1 MSNKSFFTEG
11 LILGAL
17 VGSIAGLLF
26 APQSGEETR
35 KKLKQLKEENQD
47 LIDETKETTEKLIAK
62 TKKSIE
68 EGLAKLNKT
77 LEERGLRREE
87 EIISE

>member
-1 MSNKSFFTEG
+1 MSNRSYFTEG
-11 LILGAL
+11 IILGAL
-17 VGSIAGLLF
+17 VGAALGILF

-35 KKLKQLKEENQD
+35 TKLKQLKDDNQD

-77 LEERGLRREE
+77 LEDKGILREE
-87 EIISE
+87 EAIS

>member
-1 MSNKSFFTEG
+1 MSNRGFFTEG
-11 LILGAL
+11 LIIGTII
-17 VGSIAGLLF
+17 GGIAGLLF

-35 KKLKQLKEENQD
+35 KKIKEIKEENQD

-68 EGLAKLNKT
+68 DGLAKLNKT
-77 LEERGLRREE
+77 LEERNIGKE